1 MDTNIYFIYSHYC
14 KHCRKILSKLP
25 SLQESINKI
34 CIDNEQFRKKIL
46 NNKLYNIEYVPC
58 IIIFKDENVT
68 IYQGID
74 ATNYIHDKISII
86 NTENNTLKKLQHNL
100 DISYERLENEKKKTF
115 NLQHTI
121 NELQNRLDNQVNE
134 LSSTHIE
141 RPLQSTQ
148 KPIQQSTQKP
158 IQQSM
163 RTSISDLMDDSD
175 DETIE
180 TKPQTINDIA
190 KRLQEGRQQS

>member
-1 MDTNIYFIYSHYC
+1 MDTNIYLIYSQYC
-14 KHCRKILSKLP
+14 KYCKKILSKLP

-34 CIDNEQFRKKIL
+34 CIDNEQFRKKVL

-74 ATNYIHDKISII
+74 ATNYIQDKISIV

-100 DISYERLENEKKKTF
+100 NISYERLENEKTKTF

-121 NELQNRLDNQVNE
+121 NELQNRVDNQVNE

-141 RPLQSTQ
+141 RPV
-148 KPIQQSTQKP
+148 QSTQKP

-180 TKPQTINDIA
+180 TKPQSINDIA